1 MSFYGHIVR
10 LFPRKIR
17 KSFRQSVRYSNIKLD
32 PDDFLGFIIT
42 FGLIGG
48 STGGVLLDS
57 FALLPLAFG
66 FIVSFIAVELLFYL
80 MISFSIDAKTKE
92 VEEVLPDALQLMSSN
107 VRAGLT
113 TDKALLMAARP
124 EFGAFGEEI
133 RRVGRETMT
142 GRDLASALLDTTTR
156 IKSDHL
162 SRTMDLIVNSIR
174 SGGELADLLDQ
185 TSMDLRDQQM
195 MQKEIS
201 AGVLMYV
208 IFIFI
213 AIGLGAPGL
222 FAMSSFLVKILSAN
236 IKMISS
242 QMPQETTSSSMI
254 SLTGVSV
261 EPEFVDLFSTIAITV
276 SCIFGSLIM
285 GLIRTGREKDGVK
298 YLPILLIIS
307 LVLFYTIKYAME
319 SLFGGMMG

>member
-319 SLFGGMMG
+319 SMFGGMMG

>member
-10 LFPRKIR
+10 LFPMKIR
-17 KSFRQSVRYSNIKLD
+17 KSFRQSVGYSNIKLD

-57 FALLPLAFG
+57 FAVLPLALG
-66 FIVSFIAVELLFYL
+66 FIISFALVEMFFYI

-261 EPEFVDLFSTIAITV
+261 EPEFVDLFSTIAISV

-298 YLPILLIIS
+298 YMPILLIIS

>member
-32 PDDFLGFIIT
+32 PDDFLGFIVT

-48 STGGVLLDS
+48 STGGVLMDS
-57 FALLPLAFG
+57 FAVLPLALG
-66 FIVSFIAVELLFYL
+66 FIISFALVEMFFYI
-80 MISFSIDAKTKE
+80 MITFSIDAKTKE

-142 GRDLASALLDTTTR
+142 GRDLASALLNTTTR

>member
-1 MSFYGHIVR
+1 M
-10 LFPRKIR
+10 KIR
-17 KSFRQSVRYSNIKLD
+17 KSFRQSVGYSNIKLD

-57 FALLPLAFG
+57 FAVLPLALG
-66 FIVSFIAVELLFYL
+66 FIISFALVEMFFYI

-261 EPEFVDLFSTIAITV
+261 EPEFVDLFSTIAISV

-298 YLPILLIIS
+298 YMPILLIIS